1 METPGTM
8 ATQGT
13 MATLLYIPQLAN
25 FRPVA
30 MYLHCHVDISLL
42 YKNGSFSLP
51 VSAGTGKNAKPA
63 HGRKASQSGGNSSGQ
78 GQSKV
83 GYKWEGRE
91 GEEEEEE

>member
-1 METPGTM
+1 
-8 ATQGT
+8 
-13 MATLLYIPQLAN
+13 
-25 FRPVA
+25 
-30 MYLHCHVDISLL
+30 
-42 YKNGSFSLP
+42 

-91 GEEEEEE
+91 GEEEEEEEEE